1 MKIFPKTPIGTFALM
16 LCFGGMVAAA
26 EPQRIVSAGGSM
38 TELLYAFGLQQ
49 RVIAVDSSS
58 YFPPEA
64 KQKPQIGYFRR
75 MSTEGVLSLK
85 PDLLIGSNG
94 AGPDEVLKQLQQA
107 GVAVKVFKQDQYTL
121 QSWEQMVRAVG
132 VYLQV
137 EQQAEALIVKVLK
150 AVEQAKQN
158 KGQAHRT
165 IFIMGLGDR
174 GPVVAGR
181 NTVPD
186 MLFNLLGLEN
196 LAAEVDGFK
205 PFNNEQLI
213 KSEPDFIVMPSH
225 VVDRMGG
232 VKAICEQQDI
242 KLTTRNIGC
251 HIMVMDALLALGF
264 GSRLDQAVTTLDQYA
279 KQL

>member
-1 MKIFPKTPIGTFALM
+1 MKKIQIGTLALM
-16 LCFGGMVAAA
+16 LCLVGVVAAT
-26 EPQRIVSAGGSM
+26 EPQRIISAGGSM

-49 RVIAVDSSS
+49 RIVAVDSSS

-107 GVAVKVFKQDQYTL
+107 GITVKVFKQDEYTL
-121 QSWEQMVRAVG
+121 QSWEQMVREVG
-132 VYLQV
+132 TYLKV
-137 EQQAEALIVKVLK
+137 EQPAEALIAKVLA
-150 AVEQAKQN
+150 AVEKAKQN
-158 KGQAHRT
+158 KGKAHRT

-186 MLFNLLGLEN
+186 MLFNLLGFEN

-225 VVDRMGG
+225 VAGKMGG
-232 VKAICEQQDI
+232 TEAICEQQDI
-242 KLTTRNIGC
+242 KLTTRNTGC

-264 GSRLDQAVTTLDQYA
+264 GSRLDQAITALDQYA